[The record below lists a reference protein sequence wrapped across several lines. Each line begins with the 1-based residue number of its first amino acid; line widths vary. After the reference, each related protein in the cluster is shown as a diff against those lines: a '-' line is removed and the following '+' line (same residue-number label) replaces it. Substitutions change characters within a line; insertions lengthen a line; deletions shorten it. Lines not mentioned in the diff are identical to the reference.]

1 MTIIINILLTIV
13 IFGSTLFSEDINI
26 EYLKFHNK
34 AIKSYYAKDYKG
46 WLKFNKKALEFI
58 PNHPRSIYY
67 LSDAYALNGNKEKS
81 IFYLSRAIEMG
92 LGWNSDKDKNFNSLR
107 EYPDFKN
114 IISRIKI
121 LKKPVNN
128 SNIAFNII
136 EKDIIPEG
144 LAYNKNEDCFYLSSL
159 YKSKIIKIDKNGN
172 TSDFTSEKQDGL
184 RPVTGMKVDHK
195 RNILWVCSEVSGLNY
210 RNSDPKEMGWSGVFK
225 YNLKTG
231 KLIRKYTIFE
241 KGKPHLFNDIIVLE
255 NGNVFITDSNTK
267 EIFTINA
274 QKDKLEVFFKYDGF
288 GYLNGIALS
297 NNQNSIYLADA
308 GMGIA
313 IFNIKNKTLKYL
325 STPENIATIGIDG
338 LYFYKNNLI
347 AIQNSL
353 GSIARVSKFYLNKI
367 GDKIIK
373 SEIIELDNPHFA
385 IPTTGAIKD
394 NNFYYIANSQMTS
407 FDKKHNILPM
417 DKLKN
422 VIILRTKLNLIG
434 VKQ

>member
-144 LAYNKNEDCFYLSSL
+144 LAYSKNEDCFYLSSL

-184 RPVTGMKVDHK
+184 RPVTGMKVDRSEETYFHRVFSSISPK
-195 RNILWVCSEVSGLNY
+195 RSLLLTIENEL
-210 RNSDPKEMGWSGVFK
+210 
-225 YNLKTG
+225 
-231 KLIRKYTIFE
+231 LISIHFFSFSFESITI
-241 KGKPHLFNDIIVLE
+241 
-255 NGNVFITDSNTK
+255 
-267 EIFTINA
+267 
-274 QKDKLEVFFKYDGF
+274 
-288 GYLNGIALS
+288 
-297 NNQNSIYLADA
+297 
-308 GMGIA
+308 
-313 IFNIKNKTLKYL
+313 
-325 STPENIATIGIDG
+325 
-338 LYFYKNNLI
+338 
-347 AIQNSL
+347 
-353 GSIARVSKFYLNKI
+353 
-367 GDKIIK
+367 
-373 SEIIELDNPHFA
+373 
-385 IPTTGAIKD
+385 
-394 NNFYYIANSQMTS
+394 
-407 FDKKHNILPM
+407 
-417 DKLKN
+417 
-422 VIILRTKLNLIG
+422 
-434 VKQ
+434 